1 MFVAFVSA
9 DTQHQFNARESDWGF
24 TSFMPLSELYSP
36 SRGYLVND
44 TELQEGAIPF
54 IYILGSYCTSLII
67 FSCFKA
73 VYHMPTTKNDMPSG
87 SIPLALQNLF
97 HKLQYSDSSV
107 ATKQLKIAFYCR

>member
-44 TELQEGAIPF
+44 TELQEDTVYVWNEGIHFKEKLA
-54 IYILGSYCTSLII
+54 
-67 FSCFKA
+67 CF
-73 VYHMPTTKNDMPSG
+73 PS
-87 SIPLALQNLF
+87 
-97 HKLQYSDSSV
+97 
-107 ATKQLKIAFYCR
+107 